1 MAVETE
7 AKAKKLATEPVV
19 KSATT
24 AEAKTKTKKGVEEKG
39 QQASAA
45 KSKAAEPATRTA
57 AATLAAD
64 DLTEIKG
71 IGPVFAE
78 RLRQAGITTFAD
90 VAQASADQL
99 YIGDKPFKGKVV
111 GSGKQLWVSLP
122 ELVQAADLVL
132 SEFNGNW
139 VLHQKGEPA
148 SLPLFTRGAVT
159 FVATASGANVLAN
172 LSSVG
177 VRVTFQN
184 TLTAGRTAAYASLI
198 HPDDLPA
205 GNRREAVYEIGSSVR
220 MSPGT

>member
-1 MAVETE
+1 MSKILNPKAWYLVGAGAVAVVADGARRLIRRRRSDGAAGYRSADVAVETE
-7 AKAKKLATEPVV
+7 AKAKKPATEPVV
-19 KSATT
+19 KSAPT

-99 YIGDKPFKGKVV
+99 REVTHATSVANPDEWI
-111 GSGKQLWVSLP
+111 
-122 ELVQAADLVL
+122 EQAKAR
-132 SEFNGNW
+132 
-139 VLHQKGEPA
+139 K
-148 SLPLFTRGAVT
+148 
-159 FVATASGANVLAN
+159 
-172 LSSVG
+172 
-177 VRVTFQN
+177 
-184 TLTAGRTAAYASLI
+184 
-198 HPDDLPA
+198 
-205 GNRREAVYEIGSSVR
+205 
-220 MSPGT
+220 